1 MKKKNSSIKIVIA
14 VIAIFIAALVG
25 VGAIFVFKTAMQE
38 IKVEE
43 EIADINELVSA
54 GDFSSNLLY
63 SKLNRTVSSGDYALV
78 EKAIKNYIKDVVLYI
93 DKINELSRD
102 EKLFDILSVD
112 NIREDGPD
120 FEQTKK
126 YISHISITLDEIEK
140 NIKELISVDGIM
152 RYVLNSGLDEDYID
166 YYEKITIGSDAMEI
180 ITSSR
185 YIDVVFDY
193 YVELIKI
200 YEDMVNLLSSNPD
213 GWYIEDDMVYLN
225 TEELLNEYNDIVD
238 RYNKLLKLFNNETSL
253 KNDNNVSTNL

>member
-1 MKKKNSSIKIVIA
+1 M
-14 VIAIFIAALVG
+14 
-25 VGAIFVFKTAMQE
+25 
-38 IKVEE
+38 
-43 EIADINELVSA
+43 
-54 GDFSSNLLY
+54 
-63 SKLNRTVSSGDYALV
+63 
-78 EKAIKNYIKDVVLYI
+78 YI

-102 EKLFDILSVD
+102 EKLFDILSID

>member
-1 MKKKNSSIKIVIA
+1 M
-14 VIAIFIAALVG
+14 
-25 VGAIFVFKTAMQE
+25 
-38 IKVEE
+38 
-43 EIADINELVSA
+43 
-54 GDFSSNLLY
+54 
-63 SKLNRTVSSGDYALV
+63 
-78 EKAIKNYIKDVVLYI
+78 YI

-102 EKLFDILSVD
+102 EKLFDILSID

-126 YISHISITLDEIEK
+126 YLAHISTTLDEIEK

-152 RYVLNSGLDEDYID
+152 KYALNSGLDENYID
-166 YYEKITIGSDAMEI
+166 YYEKIAIGSDAMEV

-193 YVELIKI
+193 YIELIKI
-200 YEDMVNLLSSNPD
+200 YEDMVNFLSSNPD
-213 GWYIEDDMVYLN
+213 GWYIEDDTVYLN

>member
-1 MKKKNSSIKIVIA
+1 M
-14 VIAIFIAALVG
+14 
-25 VGAIFVFKTAMQE
+25 
-38 IKVEE
+38 
-43 EIADINELVSA
+43 
-54 GDFSSNLLY
+54 
-63 SKLNRTVSSGDYALV
+63 
-78 EKAIKNYIKDVVLYI
+78 YI

-102 EKLFDILSVD
+102 EKLFDILSID

-126 YISHISITLDEIEK
+126 YLAHISTTLDEIEK

-152 RYVLNSGLDEDYID
+152 KYALNSGLDENYID
-166 YYEKITIGSDAMEI
+166 YYEKIAIGSDAMEI